1 LIILVGT
8 FDMANPAW
16 QAPCGPEAGITDP
29 YVRPKASTEATT
41 NSLAPIETCQNVS
54 AIYALAH
61 AQGIKVLLC
70 SVPLTTDAGAAG
82 EAIINQNPLDTE
94 HAEEDFDFRME
105 EGIFIEGGLV
115 DGDVYIMQAIE
126 TGLDGTAETN
136 IVDWTDDG
144 LNPNATGA
152 LAFTS
157 AAQETISALAQVL
170 AQEQAEGAHFSV
182 KQRNQAIQTIIKQGT
197 HIVN

>member
-1 LIILVGT
+1 LILAQDAIDPGEILGSG
-8 FDMANPAW
+8 APA
-16 QAPCGPEAGITDP
+16 I
-29 YVRPKASTEATT
+29 
-41 NSLAPIETCQNVS
+41 
-54 AIYALAH
+54 
-61 AQGIKVLLC
+61 
-70 SVPLTTDAGAAG
+70 
-82 EAIINQNPLDTE
+82 
-94 HAEEDFDFRME
+94 
-105 EGIFIEGGLV
+105 
-115 DGDVYIMQAIE
+115 
-126 TGLDGTAETN
+126 
-136 IVDWTDDG
+136 DWTDDG